1 MSRIGKNEFLSAP
14 HAELLEMFKEKKV
27 LEVEN
32 GDQLFVMDYG
42 TGLFFGQRDVKI
54 MVFRHLVKRKDYT
67 DPEGEFR
74 YVTMDRKMM
83 DPRDVGKTLSEF
95 YRYVKVISEGGRP
108 KIKTLAKEELSRL

>member
-1 MSRIGKNEFLSAP
+1 MLKLSKGEFLTSP
-14 HAELLEMFKEKKV
+14 QVEVLEKFMEKKV
-27 LEVEN
+27 LHVEN
-32 GDQLFVMDYG
+32 GDQLFVMDFT
-42 TGLFFGQRDVKI
+42 TGLFFGQKNVRV
-54 MVFRHLVKRKDYT
+54 MAFQHLVKRKDYQ

-108 KIKTLAKEELSRL
+108 KIKTMAKEELSRL

>member
-1 MSRIGKNEFLSAP
+1 MLKLNKGEFLSAP

-108 KIKTLAKEELSRL
+108 KIKTMTKEQLNHL

>member
-1 MSRIGKNEFLSAP
+1 MLRLEKNEFLSAP
-14 HAELLEMFKEKKV
+14 HPELLEMFKEKKV

-32 GDQLFVMDYG
+32 GDQLFVMDYC
-42 TGLFFGQRDVKI
+42 TGLFFGQRDVK
-54 MVFRHLVKRKDYT
+54 VVAFQHLVKRKDYT

-95 YRYVKVISEGGRP
+95 YRYVKVISQGGRP